1 MRRARRVHGKLGT
14 LQQRVELVGAGADRH
29 QSVSAGVVMIKSA
42 GKAFA
47 FVDGEVEFERVAG
60 TRRRIWSCGVCD
72 FRSAGAV
79 VDAACPSRED
89 VRGAIE
95 KPRKLDERDRSLI
108 VEMAGRVTF
117 TQELRDRRDRPRMP
131 G

>member
-14 LQQRVELVGAGADRH
+14 LQQRVELVGPGADRH
-29 QSVSAGVVMIKSA
+29 QSVSAGVVMIKPA

-47 FVDGEVEFERVAG
+47 FIDGEVELERVAG

-72 FRSAGAV
+72 LRSAGAE

-89 VRGAIE
+89 VRRAGE
-95 KPRKLDERDRSLI
+95 KLRKLGERDRSRI
-108 VEMAGRVTF
+108 VEMAGRMTF
-117 TQELRDRRDRPRMP
+117 TQELRDRQDRSRMP